1 MTGYISTEKVQ
12 KKALLSNFTPS
23 IMAPQ
28 VLEDILVQRHELAA
42 DLVDRIIIS
51 ITTENK
57 HYPLLIGARGMGKT
71 HLVSIVYNRI
81 KQRENLQDL
90 VMIGWLREE
99 EWGISS
105 WLDLVV
111 RIFRSIGEEYPNT
124 EIAEIAIDNITILQT
139 HSPTEAEVLAESLL
153 AELVGKKTLFL
164 IIENLD
170 DVFDGLGTNGRQR
183 LRSFLQEY
191 KCCTILATTPVLFNG
206 ITSRNEAFY
215 GWFTPFHLQPFTHP
229 DAIELLTN
237 IATQS
242 GDQELASFLRTPAGS
257 ARVRAVHRLAGGN
270 PRGYTLFAQLITKQD
285 LDSLVGA
292 FMKMLDDLMPY
303 YQSRMAM
310 LSPQQRKIVAHLV
323 DNTEAIIVKDI
334 ATWCFATPQTVAS
347 QLKDL
352 KAKGYVVSSAVGKE
366 SYYEL
371 TEVLMRL
378 CLEVKKY
385 RGKEVESL
393 VEMIR
398 IWYRPEEIKAQFD
411 QLMSVGNLEHARY
424 YELALEDSR
433 PDPVLIACQKDLQ
446 KFLDRGDLRSAL
458 KVWEE
463 LVDRHNISLEK
474 SRSIAGLI
482 ISKEFDGVR
491 IAIRDL
497 LDTEQRLGLLNK
509 IETLEK
515 IIQGINLC
523 ELKKWEDALVIFSN
537 HLEQNPKD
545 ESVMILYGISLR
557 ELGRYKDAIINFN
570 HAIEINVNSYE
581 AWNERGVSLHNA
593 GRYEEAIF
601 SYDHATEINPNR
613 YDALNNR
620 GVSLVKLGR
629 YEEAIANYNCSI
641 EINPDDSDV
650 LFNRGIALGILE
662 RYDDAIHSFDRSLAT
677 NPQQQKSWYSRGL
690 SLGKLGKNEEAITN
704 FDQALE
710 LDQSCYVAWIGRG
723 VALVKLGR
731 YEEAI
736 HSYDRALQI
745 SSGSDVTWHDRGNIL
760 FKMGMLEEAITNY
773 NHALEI
779 NANRGETWYLQGITL
794 FELGRYDDAITSFD
808 RAIEL
813 KYDGWCVR
821 GISLFNLGMYEE
833 AVDNYDNAIEI
844 NQDDEYSWSYRGKA
858 LDELGKYE
866 EAITSLDRA
875 IQIKHNYHEAWHS
888 KGIVFY
894 KWGKYREALDTYQ
907 QAIDIKPDAYD
918 SWYDR
923 GLAFFQLGNFAE
935 ALDAWR
941 SAFKIIH
948 DLQPSDTSNLIQELL
963 DGQLLAKFQQPTV
976 RDLIPQLLE
985 IYIEADVLPSLG
997 VALTRNI
1004 KALISAI
1011 ISDHT
1016 ANEWL
1021 KLWQK
1026 LGKPH
1031 PELGLALKMV
1041 AAGVKYKKNPQ
1052 DKRIFLALPQELR
1065 PLMREALGIE

>member
-1 MTGYISTEKVQ
+1 MTSYISTKKVQ

-51 ITTENK
+51 ITTDNK

-81 KQRENLQDL
+81 KQQKDVQDR
-90 VMIGWLREE
+90 VIIGWLREE

-111 RIFRSIGEEYPNT
+111 RIFRSIGEEYPDT
-124 EIAEIAIDNITILQT
+124 EIAAIAVNNITTLQT
-139 HSPTEAEVLAESLL
+139 HTPTEAEVLAESLL

-164 IIENLD
+164 IMENLD
-170 DVFDGLGTNGRQR
+170 DVFEGMGKNGQQR

-206 ITSRNEAFY
+206 ITRRDEAFY
-215 GWFTPFHLQPFTHP
+215 GWFTPFHLQPFTHT

-334 ATWCFATPQTVAS
+334 ATWCFATPQTIAS

-352 KAKGYVVSSAVGKE
+352 KAKGYVVSSSVGKE

-411 QLMSVGNLEHARY
+411 QLMLLGNEEHARY
-424 YELALEDSR
+424 YKHALEDAR
-433 PDPVLIACQKDLQ
+433 PHPMLLACDRDFQKSLE
-446 KFLDRGDLRSAL
+446 LGDAKSAL
-458 KVWEE
+458 QVWQE
-463 LVDRHNISLEK
+463 LAHVQNISVDRSQPISD
-474 SRSIAGLI
+474 LI
-482 ISKEFDGVR
+482 IAEKFDEAR
-491 IAIRDL
+491 AAIRDL
-497 LDTEQRLGLLNK
+497 LNDEQESKNLTQVETVEELCLQGLLLYRSKDWEAALAIFDRCLQQDPQNDTALYMHLNTLDKLNRLNEAIASYDKVLK
-509 IETLEK
+509 INPEDDTAWDSRGIALEK
-515 IIQGINLC
+515 
-523 ELKKWEDALVIFSN
+523 
-537 HLEQNPKD
+537 
-545 ESVMILYGISLR
+545 
-557 ELGRYKDAIINFN
+557 LGRFD
-570 HAIEINVNSYE
+570 
-581 AWNERGVSLHNA
+581 
-593 GRYEEAIF
+593 EAIT
-601 SYDHATEINPNR
+601 SHDRALEINPE
-613 YDALNNR
+613 DHISWFSR
-620 GVSLVKLGR
+620 GIDLKKLGR
-629 YEEAIANYNCSI
+629 FDEAITSYDKTL
-641 EINPDDSDV
+641 EINPDYYQAWN
-650 LFNRGIALGILE
+650 NRGNIMC
-662 RYDDAIHSFDRSLAT
+662 D
-677 NPQQQKSWYSRGL
+677 
-690 SLGKLGKNEEAITN
+690 LGKLDEAIFN
-704 FDQALE
+704 
-710 LDQSCYVAWIGRG
+710 
-723 VALVKLGR
+723 
-731 YEEAI
+731 
-736 HSYDRALQI
+736 YDRALEI
-745 SSGSDVTWHDRGNIL
+745 EPDDRIWKSRGITL
-760 FKMGMLEEAITNY
+760 HRLGKFDEAIASY
-773 NHALEI
+773 DEALEI
-779 NANRGETWYLQGITL
+779 KSN
-794 FELGRYDDAITSFD
+794 
-808 RAIEL
+808 
-813 KYDGWCVR
+813 
-821 GISLFNLGMYEE
+821 
-833 AVDNYDNAIEI
+833 DN
-844 NQDDEYSWSYRGKA
+844 Q
-858 LDELGKYE
+858 
-866 EAITSLDRA
+866 T
-875 IQIKHNYHEAWHS
+875 WHS
-888 KGIVFY
+888 KGCIY
-894 KWGKYREALDTYQ
+894 YSWGKYQNALDAFQ
-907 QAIDIKPDAYD
+907 QAINIKPDAYD
-918 SWYDR
+918 SWHDR
-923 GLAFFQLGNFAE
+923 GLAFFQLGNYAE

-941 SAFKIIH
+941 TAFKIVR

-963 DGQLLAKFQQPTV
+963 DEQLLVKFQQPTV

-985 IYIEADVLPSLG
+985 IYTEAEVLPELG
-997 VALTRNI
+997 VALTRNLQ
-1004 KALISAI
+1004 ALISPI
-1011 ISDHT
+1011 ISDYT

-1021 KLWQK
+1021 KLWQE

-1031 PELGLALKMV
+1031 PELKLTLKML
-1041 AAGVKYKKNPQ
+1041 AAGVKYKQNPQ
-1052 DKRIFLALPQELR
+1052 DQRIFLALPQELR
-1065 PLMREALGIE
+1065 PLVREALGIQ

>member
-1 MTGYISTEKVQ
+1 MSYISTEKVQ

-81 KQRENLQDL
+81 KQREDLQYL
-90 VMIGWLREE
+90 VIIGWLREE

-124 EIAEIAIDNITILQT
+124 EIAATAINNITTLQT

-170 DVFDGLGTNGRQR
+170 DVFDGLGTNGQKR

-206 ITSRNEAFY
+206 ITRRDEAFY
-215 GWFTPFHLQPFTHP
+215 GWFTPFHLQPFTHT

-411 QLMSVGNLEHARY
+411 RLMLLGNEEHAHY
-424 YELALEDSR
+424 YKHALEDSR
-433 PDPVLIACQKDLQ
+433 PHPMLLACNRDFQKS
-446 KFLDRGDLRSAL
+446 LDRGDAKSAL
-458 KVWEE
+458 QVWQE
-463 LVDRHNISLEK
+463 LAHVQNISADRSQPIADLIVAEK
-474 SRSIAGLI
+474 
-482 ISKEFDGVR
+482 FDEARG
-491 IAIRDL
+491 AIRDL
-497 LDTEQRLGLLNK
+497 LDTEQKSQNSIQVETIEELYLQGVLLY
-509 IETLEK
+509 EAED
-515 IIQGINLC
+515 
-523 ELKKWEDALVIFSN
+523 WEAALAVFDRC
-537 HLEQNPKD
+537 LQQNPQD
-545 ESVMILYGISLR
+545 DQVLFMRGYTLGN
-557 ELGRYKDAIINFN
+557 LGRLDDAI
-570 HAIEINVNSYE
+570 NSYDK
-581 AWNERGVSLHNA
+581 VL
-593 GRYEEAIF
+593 
-601 SYDHATEINPNR
+601 
-613 YDALNNR
+613 
-620 GVSLVKLGR
+620 
-629 YEEAIANYNCSI
+629 
-641 EINPDDSDV
+641 EINPDDDETWN
-650 LFNRGIALGILE
+650 NRGIAL
-662 RYDDAIHSFDRSLAT
+662 
-677 NPQQQKSWYSRGL
+677 NN
-690 SLGKLGKNEEAITN
+690 LGKFDEAIDSYDKALKIKPDKYEAWYNRGIALNNLGKFDEAINSYDKALKINLDFHQAWNNRGNALSKLGRLDEAIT
-704 FDQALE
+704 
-710 LDQSCYVAWIGRG
+710 
-723 VALVKLGR
+723 
-731 YEEAI
+731 
-736 HSYDRALQI
+736 SYD
-745 SSGSDVTWHDRGNIL
+745 
-760 FKMGMLEEAITNY
+760 K
-773 NHALEI
+773 ALEI
-779 NANRGETWYLQGITL
+779 NPDLHQAWNNQGNAL
-794 FELGRYDDAITSFD
+794 NKLGR
-808 RAIEL
+808 
-813 KYDGWCVR
+813 
-821 GISLFNLGMYEE
+821 
-833 AVDNYDNAIEI
+833 
-844 NQDDEYSWSYRGKA
+844 
-858 LDELGKYE
+858 LD
-866 EAITSLDRA
+866 EAITSYDKALKINPD
-875 IQIKHNYHEAWHS
+875 YFEAWHN
-888 KGIVFY
+888 KGFSFY
-894 KWGKYREALDTYQ
+894 DFGEYQNALDAFQ
-907 QAIDIKPDAYD
+907 QAINIKPDAYN

-923 GLAFFQLGNFAE
+923 GLVFFQLGNFAE
-935 ALDAWR
+935 ALHAWQ
-941 SAFKIIH
+941 SAFKIIQ
-948 DLQPSDTSNLIQELL
+948 DLQPSDTSNFIQELL

-976 RDLIPQLLE
+976 CDLIPQLLE
-985 IYIEADVLPSLG
+985 IYVEAEVLPELG

-1004 KALISAI
+1004 KALISPI
-1011 ISDHT
+1011 ISDYT

>member
-1 MTGYISTEKVQ
+1 MSYISTEKVQ

-81 KQRENLQDL
+81 KQREDLQDL

-124 EIAEIAIDNITILQT
+124 EISAIAINNITSLQT

-170 DVFDGLGTNGRQR
+170 DVFDGLGTNGQQR

-206 ITSRNEAFY
+206 ITRRDEAFY
-215 GWFTPFHLQPFTHP
+215 GWFTPFHLQPFTHT

-237 IATQS
+237 IAIQS

-411 QLMSVGNLEHARY
+411 RLMLLGNEEHAHY
-424 YELALEDSR
+424 YKHALEDSR
-433 PDPVLIACQKDLQ
+433 PHPMLIACNRDFQKSLE
-446 KFLDRGDLRSAL
+446 RGDAKSAL
-458 KVWEE
+458 QVWQE
-463 LVDRHNISLEK
+463 LAHVQNISADRSQPIADLIVAEK
-474 SRSIAGLI
+474 
-482 ISKEFDGVR
+482 FDEARG
-491 IAIRDL
+491 AIRDL
-497 LDTEQRLGLLNK
+497 LNTEQKSRNSTQVETIEELYLQGVLLY
-509 IETLEK
+509 EA
-515 IIQGINLC
+515 
-523 ELKKWEDALVIFSN
+523 EDWDAALAMFDRC
-537 HLEQNPKD
+537 LQQNPQDHKVLFMHGNTLD
-545 ESVMILYGISLR
+545 ELDRPDEAINSYDKVLETKPSSHEAWSNRGLALGS
-557 ELGRYKDAIINFN
+557 LGRFNEAI
-570 HAIEINVNSYE
+570 NSYDKALKIKPDAYEVWYSRGVILGKLGRLDEAIDNYDKALKIKPDAHE
-581 AWNERGVSLHNA
+581 AW
-593 GRYEEAIF
+593 
-601 SYDHATEINPNR
+601 
-613 YDALNNR
+613 NNR
-620 GVSLVKLGR
+620 GVILAGLGR
-629 YEEAIANYNCSI
+629 LDEAI
-641 EINPDDSDV
+641 
-650 LFNRGIALGILE
+650 
-662 RYDDAIHSFDRSLAT
+662 
-677 NPQQQKSWYSRGL
+677 
-690 SLGKLGKNEEAITN
+690 
-704 FDQALE
+704 
-710 LDQSCYVAWIGRG
+710 
-723 VALVKLGR
+723 
-731 YEEAI
+731 
-736 HSYDRALQI
+736 
-745 SSGSDVTWHDRGNIL
+745 
-760 FKMGMLEEAITNY
+760 
-773 NHALEI
+773 
-779 NANRGETWYLQGITL
+779 
-794 FELGRYDDAITSFD
+794 
-808 RAIEL
+808 
-813 KYDGWCVR
+813 
-821 GISLFNLGMYEE
+821 
-833 AVDNYDNAIEI
+833 DNYDKALKNKPDAHEVWC
-844 NQDDEYSWSYRGKA
+844 NRGKA
-858 LDELGKYE
+858 LDELGRPNEEINSYDKALKIKPDYYE
-866 EAITSLDRA
+866 AWYDRGVVLGNLGRLDESINSYDKALKIKPDYYKAWINRGADLFALGMIDEAISSYDEALR
-875 IQIKHNYHEAWHS
+875 IQPCCYTAWHN
-888 KGIVFY
+888 KGAVFY
-894 KWGKYREALDTYQ
+894 DFGRYQNALDAYQ

-918 SWYDR
+918 SWHDR
-923 GLAFFQLGNFAE
+923 GLAFFKLCNYAE
-935 ALDAWR
+935 AIDTWR
-941 SAFKIIH
+941 ATFKIIS
-948 DLQPSDTSNLIQELL
+948 DLQPSDTSDLIQELL
-963 DGQLLAKFQQPTV
+963 DEQLLAKFQQPTV
-976 RDLIPQLLE
+976 HDLIPQLLE
-985 IYIEADVLPSLG
+985 IYIEAEVLPELS

-1004 KALISAI
+1004 KALISPI
-1011 ISDHT
+1011 ISDYI

>member
-12 KKALLSNFTPS
+12 KRALLSNFTPS

-81 KQRENLQDL
+81 KQREDLQDL

-124 EIAEIAIDNITILQT
+124 EIAAIAINNITSLQT

-170 DVFDGLGTNGRQR
+170 DVFDGLGTNGQQR

-206 ITSRNEAFY
+206 ITRRDEAFY
-215 GWFTPFHLQPFTHP
+215 GWFTPFHLQPFTHA

-303 YQSRMAM
+303 YQSRIAM

-411 QLMSVGNLEHARY
+411 RLMLLGNEEHAHY
-424 YELALEDSR
+424 YKHALDDSR
-433 PDPVLIACQKDLQ
+433 PHPMLIACNRDFQKS
-446 KFLDRGDLRSAL
+446 LDREDAKSAL
-458 KVWEE
+458 QVWEE
-463 LVDRHNISLEK
+463 LAHVQNISVDRSQPIADLIVAEK
-474 SRSIAGLI
+474 
-482 ISKEFDGVR
+482 FDEARG
-491 IAIRDL
+491 AIRDL
-497 LDTEQRLGLLNK
+497 LDTEQKSQNSTQVETIEELYLQGVLLYKAEDWDAALAIFDRCLQQNSQDNKVMSIRGHILHNLGRLDEAIKSYDKALK
-509 IETLEK
+509 IKPDFHQTWHN
-515 IIQGINLC
+515 QGI
-523 ELKKWEDALVIFSN
+523 ALG
-537 HLEQNPKD
+537 K
-545 ESVMILYGISLR
+545 
-557 ELGRYKDAIINFN
+557 LGRFDEEIDSYDKALKIKPDSHETWNNRGTALFKVGRFDEAIDSYDKALKIKPDY
-570 HAIEINVNSYE
+570 YE
-581 AWNERGVSLHNA
+581 AWN
-593 GRYEEAIF
+593 
-601 SYDHATEINPNR
+601 
-613 YDALNNR
+613 
-620 GVSLVKLGR
+620 
-629 YEEAIANYNCSI
+629 
-641 EINPDDSDV
+641 
-650 LFNRGIALGILE
+650 NRGITLGNLDRLDNAIDSFDKALKIKPEKDNAWYNRGIVLGRLCRLDEAINSYDKAIGIKPDDHQSWYNRGIDLSNLGRLNEAIDSYDKALKIKPDFHQAWENRGAALGNLGKFDE
-662 RYDDAIHSFDRSLAT
+662 ALNSFDKAVKIKPDFHQAWH
-677 NPQQQKSWYSRGL
+677 NKGIAHYNF
-690 SLGKLGKNEEAITN
+690 GKYQNALDAYQEAIN
-704 FDQALE
+704 IKPDK
-710 LDQSCYVAWIGRG
+710 Y
-723 VALVKLGR
+723 
-731 YEEAI
+731 
-736 HSYDRALQI
+736 
-745 SSGSDVTWHDRGNIL
+745 GSWHDRGL
-760 FKMGMLEEAITNY
+760 
-773 NHALEI
+773 
-779 NANRGETWYLQGITL
+779 
-794 FELGRYDDAITSFD
+794 
-808 RAIEL
+808 
-813 KYDGWCVR
+813 V
-821 GISLFNLGMYEE
+821 
-833 AVDNYDNAIEI
+833 
-844 NQDDEYSWSYRGKA
+844 
-858 LDELGKYE
+858 
-866 EAITSLDRA
+866 
-875 IQIKHNYHEAWHS
+875 
-888 KGIVFY
+888 
-894 KWGKYREALDTYQ
+894 
-907 QAIDIKPDAYD
+907 
-918 SWYDR
+918 
-923 GLAFFQLGNFAE
+923 FFQLGNYSE

-963 DGQLLAKFQQPTV
+963 DEQLLAKFQQPTV

-985 IYIEADVLPSLG
+985 IYIGNEVLPELG

-1004 KALISAI
+1004 KAMISPI
-1011 ISDHT
+1011 ISDYT

-1052 DKRIFLALPQELR
+1052 DKRILLALPQELR